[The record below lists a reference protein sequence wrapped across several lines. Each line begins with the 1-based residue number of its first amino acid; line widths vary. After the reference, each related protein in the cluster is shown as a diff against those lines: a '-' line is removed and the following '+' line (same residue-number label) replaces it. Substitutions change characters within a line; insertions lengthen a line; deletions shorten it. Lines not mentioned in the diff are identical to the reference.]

1 MDGHAVLI
9 RLPADGGWRMEEDDG
24 LQTGGRAASTGS
36 RRIKHDAVDFCRR
49 LIITW
54 RYSTSCHV
62 TAEGG
67 EGMCVVYYTWQG
79 WEGYFKGTVHMKIHY
94 TDEHRSINLLRKRS
108 RGSRSWSFYWTCRR
122 SDISFVPITFNYAT
136 PKYILLLPKYI
147 KVKFSIVLRCLSVFD
162 MLMIIFSEVSCQF
175 MSCTLIIRHKNKT
188 QAVSRDTKLQNHAA
202 SKTN

>member
-1 MDGHAVLI
+1 MEDGGGWWA
-9 RLPADGGWRMEEDDG
+9 ADGRTSRVDRKPQN
-24 LQTGGRAASTGS
+24 QT
-36 RRIKHDAVDFCRR
+36 RRCWFLREAHN
-49 LIITW
+49 
-54 RYSTSCHV
+54 HV
-62 TAEGG
+62 TLQHIMSCYCGGG

-79 WEGYFKGTVHMKIHY
+79 WEGYFKGTVHTKIHY

-122 SDISFVPITFNYAT
+122 SDISFVPITFNYVT
-136 PKYILLLPKYI
+136 PKYILLLPESV

-162 MLMIIFSEVSCQF
+162 MHVIIFSEVSCQF
-175 MSCTLIIRHKNKT
+175 MSCTLIVRHKNIT

>member
-9 RLPADGGWRMEEDDG
+9 RLPADGGWRRMMG
-24 LQTGGRAASTGS
+24 
-36 RRIKHDAVDFCRR
+36 CRR
-49 LIITW
+49 EDEPRRQEAAESNTTLLILREAHNHVMLQHIM
-54 RYSTSCHV
+54 SCYCG
-62 TAEGG
+62 GG

-79 WEGYFKGTVHMKIHY
+79 WEGYFKGTVHTKIHY

-108 RGSRSWSFYWTCRR
+108 RGSRSWSFYWMCRR
-122 SDISFVPITFNYAT
+122 SDISFVPITFNNVT
-136 PKYILLLPKYI
+136 PKYILLLPKSV

-162 MLMIIFSEVSCQF
+162 MHMIIFSVVSCQF

-188 QAVSRDTKLQNHAA
+188 WAVSRDTKLQNHAA

>member
-1 MDGHAVLI
+1 MEDGGGWWA
-9 RLPADGGWRMEEDDG
+9 ADGRTSRVDRKPQN
-24 LQTGGRAASTGS
+24 QT
-36 RRIKHDAVDFCRR
+36 RRCWFCGR

-54 RYSTSCHV
+54 CYSTSCHV

-122 SDISFVPITFNYAT
+122 SDISFVPITFNYVT

-162 MLMIIFSEVSCQF
+162 MHVIIFSVVSCQF
-175 MSCTLIIRHKNKT
+175 MSCTLIVRHKNIT